1 MDPDEIEKHRER
13 VALFRYGLIADL
25 LHHPPGARGLYKL
38 LHERAAREHDIPGT
52 LRRKVAAETIRDWLQ
67 SYRSGGFD
75 ALKPKVRRDNGS
87 CRLPQ
92 EVADLLVELKEQ
104 DRMRTV
110 PILID
115 MARDRGV
122 PADVVLA
129 PSSVHR
135 LLTRRGVMQKP
146 ADAAT
151 AGDLRRFAFEHAGQ
165 MWMSDVMH
173 GPAVH
178 DGRRKRKTYLLA
190 LLDDAT
196 RVVPFACFAHAE
208 NTQAFLPAL
217 EHAIRRRGLCERLY
231 VDNGALYRSQHLSL
245 VCARLGITLVH
256 ARPYRPQGKGKIERF
271 FRTVRM
277 QLLPVLGDNDL
288 ASLESLNRR
297 LWAWVEGEYHQ
308 SPHRGIDGET
318 PLDRWAQTAGDVK
331 LAGADLATVFLF
343 EQKRKVHKDRT
354 VSLDGTI
361 YEVDATLVGETVLL
375 RFDPARRMRGVEVWH
390 RNVCVCVA
398 KPVDVHANALIS
410 RGRVPNTAPVRT
422 APPEAGV
429 RFARD
434 NHDNQDHGGE

>member
-1 MDPDEIEKHRER
+1 MDPEQLEKHRER

-25 LHHPPGARGLYKL
+25 IHHPAGARGLYKL
-38 LHERAAREHDIPGT
+38 LHEKAARDHDIPGT
-52 LRRKVAAETIRDWLQ
+52 LRRRIAAETIRDWLQ
-67 SYRSGGFD
+67 AYRSGGFD
-75 ALKPKVRRDNGS
+75 ALKPKLRRDNGS

-104 DRMRTV
+104 DRTRTV
-110 PILID
+110 PMVIEL
-115 MARDRGV
+115 ARGKGV
-122 PADVVLA
+122 KPEIVLA

-135 LLTRRGVMQKP
+135 LLTRRGVMQRP
-146 ADAAT
+146 EEAAV
-151 AGDLRRFAFEHAGQ
+151 AGDLRRFAFERAGQ

-173 GPAVH
+173 APAIY

-196 RVVPFACFAHAE
+196 RLVPFAAFAYAE
-208 NTQAFLPAL
+208 NTSAFLPIF
-217 EHAIRRRGLCERLY
+217 EQAIRRRGLCERLY
-231 VDNGALYRSQHLSL
+231 VDNGALYRSQHLAL

-277 QLLPVLGDNDL
+277 QLLPLLRDDDRV
-288 ASLESLNRR
+288 SLEALNRR
-297 LWAWVEGEYHQ
+297 LWAWIEGEYHQ
-308 SPHRGIDGET
+308 SPHKGIEGET
-318 PLDRWAQTAGDVK
+318 PADRWAMTAGDVK
-331 LAGADLATVFLF
+331 MAGAELAPIFLF

-361 YEVDATLVGETVLL
+361 YEVDAMLVGETVLL
-375 RFDPARRMRGVEVWH
+375 RFDPARRARGVEVWH
-390 RNVCVCVA
+390 RNVCVGIA

-410 RGRVPNTAPVRT
+410 RGRSSASVPTRT
-422 APPEAGV
+422 AAPEPGV

-434 NHDNQDHGGE
+434 TDKGGE